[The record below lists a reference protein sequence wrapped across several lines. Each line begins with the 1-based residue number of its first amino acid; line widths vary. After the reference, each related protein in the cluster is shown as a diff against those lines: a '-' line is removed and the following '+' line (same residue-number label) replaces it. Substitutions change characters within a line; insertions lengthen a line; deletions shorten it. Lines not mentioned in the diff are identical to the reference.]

1 MKKESKK
8 DESSESPMREK
19 FEKGFRKEAEYAV
32 PQRPV
37 AGYKKAAKSQVPKK

>member
-1 MKKESKK
+1 
-8 DESSESPMREK
+8 MREK

-37 AGYKKAAKSQVPKK
+37 AGYKKAAKSQFPKK